1 MKWKQIISYLQ
12 RRSSHTNFYLPQSMQ
27 ENIVQKCIQ
36 LSQQQ
41 GVDILE
47 YLKIAAVQG
56 MIFAHEITHLIVPLS
71 QKSFQYLQD
80 IKWIQPID
88 APSNEYNHVLN
99 DYTWYQFSNLDLQ
112 TTLYNTLSLEEKH
125 KFHTQLAQTWEDQ
138 NNSKYISY
146 IIYHLHMA
154 TIFSNNTNIKSNNF
168 KSNIKKII

>member
-56 MIFAHEITHLIVPLS
+56 MIFAHE
-71 QKSFQYLQD
+71 
-80 IKWIQPID
+80 
-88 APSNEYNHVLN
+88 
-99 DYTWYQFSNLDLQ
+99 
-112 TTLYNTLSLEEKH
+112 
-125 KFHTQLAQTWEDQ
+125 
-138 NNSKYISY
+138 
-146 IIYHLHMA
+146 
-154 TIFSNNTNIKSNNF
+154 
-168 KSNIKKII
+168 